1 MKALVIGRPKF
12 QVPPDMAPMVTQGA
26 LDWYDRYK
34 DRFEVFGTFMGG
46 GGFAVVEV
54 DGADELNKMIAEMPF
69 AMFSEISAELFVEGD
84 KGFRQFQDAMQ
95 AMMGAGVPG

>member
-26 LDWYDRYK
+26 LDWYERYK
-34 DRFEVFGTFMGG
+34 DRFSEFGTFMGG

-54 DGADELNKMIAEMPF
+54 DSADELSQMIVEMPF
-69 AMFSEISAELFVEGD
+69 VSFSEITAELYVEGD
-84 KGFRQFQDAMQ
+84 KGFRQFQEAIA
-95 AMMGAGVPG
+95 AMMEGAAS

>member
-26 LDWYDRYK
+26 LDWYERYK
-34 DRFEVFGTFMGG
+34 DRFVEFGTFMGG
-46 GGFAVVEV
+46 SGFAIVEV
-54 DGADELNKMIAEMPF
+54 DDAETLNQMIVEMPF
-69 AMFSEISAELFVEGD
+69 ATFSDISAELYVEGD

-95 AMMGAGVPG
+95 AMMGAASA

>member
-34 DRFEVFGTFMGG
+34 DRFVEFGTFIGG
-46 GGFAVVEV
+46 GGFGLVEV
-54 DGADELNKMIAEMPF
+54 DDAETLNQMIVEMPF
-69 AMFSEISAELFVEGD
+69 APFSDITAELYVDGD
-84 KGFRQFQDAMQ
+84 KGFRQFQEAMQ
-95 AMMGAGVPG
+95 AMMGAAAS